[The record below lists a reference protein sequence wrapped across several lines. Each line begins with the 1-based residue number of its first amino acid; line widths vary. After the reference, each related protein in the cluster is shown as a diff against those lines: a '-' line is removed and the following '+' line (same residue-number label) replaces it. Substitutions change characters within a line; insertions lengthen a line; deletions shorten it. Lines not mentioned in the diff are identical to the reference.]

1 MPDPTSLPSGWFPDP
16 LDRYDHRY
24 FNGTTW
30 TSDVSSGGQRYV
42 DPLGIGPG
50 HQPGG
55 DRPGNGAAT
64 AAVVMGSV
72 GMAIAWIPFIVVIG
86 AVLAVLAV
94 VFGIIGIKRSRVSD
108 VGRGTAIAGLV
119 MGSIGIVAAVI
130 GVVLSITVLRE
141 VIRFVEPGEVATE
154 VTACS
159 VDGRQADVSG
169 TITNLDDEPREYT
182 VFVEVD
188 GRTEVVTVD
197 ELIPGET
204 AEWSTVVVMR
214 AAGGECDPDITV
226 QGPFP
231 YGIAV
236 DPVE

>member
-42 DPLGIGPG
+42 DPLGTGPG
-50 HQPGG
+50 HPAGG
-55 DRPGNGAAT
+55 DRPGNGPAT

-108 VGRGTAIAGLV
+108 VGRGTAIAGLHT
-119 MGSIGIVAAVI
+119 
-130 GVVLSITVLRE
+130 LE
-141 VIRFVEPGEVATE
+141 
-154 VTACS
+154 
-159 VDGRQADVSG
+159 
-169 TITNLDDEPREYT
+169 
-182 VFVEVD
+182 
-188 GRTEVVTVD
+188 
-197 ELIPGET
+197 
-204 AEWSTVVVMR
+204 
-214 AAGGECDPDITV
+214 AGGLRTTLIN
-226 QGPFP
+226 
-231 YGIAV
+231 AV
-236 DPVE
+236 ESATQRSRELGARYSKSDD